1 MTRFILT
8 PLLLS
13 VLAACQAP
21 TLLSQRPVDTSSL
34 QRQSTGLRVAK
45 PPVEVMTSPNFNE
58 RPEGAKISAIV
69 LHHTAMAGDARETGR
84 FFANPKAG
92 ASAHFTVDR
101 TGYIVESVPEH
112 LRSWHAGRSEFQGVG
127 DVNNYSIGIEICN
140 VGDGSE
146 AYSDAQYE
154 TLIRLVSYLV
164 KQYQIPLDRITRHRD
179 VAVPAGRK
187 IDTSNN
193 FSVQRVLNG
202 VKAVM
207 AGTYQSPVQRPPQVL
222 NIGDTREVVVQA
234 GQTTFALLAEM
245 HLDHETRAIEIAHL
259 NPQVRDGFIL
269 PGTRVKIPTT
279 YALFATLAR

>member
-1 MTRFILT
+1 MTRCI
-8 PLLLS
+8 PLLM
-13 VLAACQAP
+13 LALVACQAP
-21 TLLSQRPVDTSSL
+21 LTLNANNPTGL
-34 QRQSTGLRVAK
+34 QRQSAAVPRLAK

-101 TGYIVESVPEH
+101 TGYIVASVPEN
-112 LRSWHAGRSEFQGVG
+112 LRAWHAGRSEFQGVG

-146 AYSDAQYE
+146 VYSDAQYD
-154 TLIRLVSYLV
+154 TLIRLVGYLV

-179 VAVPAGRK
+179 VAIPAGRK

-193 FSVQRVLNG
+193 FSVQRVVNG
-202 VKAVM
+202 VNALM
-207 AGTYQSPVQRPPQVL
+207 AGHYQSPTPRPPQAL
-222 NIGDTREVVVQA
+222 NIGDSREVIAQA

-245 HLDHETRAIEIAHL
+245 HLDHETRTVELAHL
-259 NPQVRDGFIL
+259 NPQLRDGFIL

-279 YALFATLAR
+279 YALFAALAR